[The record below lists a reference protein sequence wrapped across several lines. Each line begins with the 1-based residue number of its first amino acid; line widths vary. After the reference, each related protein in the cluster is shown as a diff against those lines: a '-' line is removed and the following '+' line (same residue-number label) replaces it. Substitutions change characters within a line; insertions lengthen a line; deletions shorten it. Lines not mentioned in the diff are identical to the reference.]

1 MCQEGLSASLPARR
15 RRPQGNAITTASE
28 KENDHVWTTAES
40 RTEAA
45 AASEPEAAAEMTQVA
60 SETISALKTSPLL
73 LVVVVLNAGMI
84 FALLY
89 VANVQRDER
98 QALTKYIFENCGKAA
113 P

>member
-1 MCQEGLSASLPARR
+1 
-15 RRPQGNAITTASE
+15 
-28 KENDHVWTTAES
+28 
-40 RTEAA
+40 
-45 AASEPEAAAEMTQVA
+45 MTQVA

-89 VANVQRDER
+89 VANVQKDER
-98 QALTKYIFENCGKAA
+98 QLLTRMLIENCGKAA

>member
-1 MCQEGLSASLPARR
+1 
-15 RRPQGNAITTASE
+15 
-28 KENDHVWTTAES
+28 V
-40 RTEAA
+40 
-45 AASEPEAAAEMTQVA
+45 TQVA

-98 QALTKYIFENCGKAA
+98 TQLTKYIFENC
-113 P
+113 